1 MMNRS
6 LIGILAVICLLVAEV
21 EAIEDEANDR
31 NVSIKPCVTIT
42 GDDSRITEQSFF
54 RIRSNDEFAE
64 VWAKHTGQKNVPY
77 KNWENQ
83 YDEFY
88 NTLSLPLVDFEN
100 YMVIAIFQGTGWNDA
115 GLKAISMSEHAHG
128 ISFRFKGKPYSTEGP
143 DGGGK
148 KVSVYGFFVVPQS
161 TKPLVVE
168 EEVLRMKRNKSSDA
182 LNLKKPFDKAKLYT
196 AEWVRQAKFSEVK

>member
-1 MMNRS
+1 MMNKS
-6 LIGILAVICLLVAEV
+6 LIGILAVGCLLVAEV

-42 GDDSRITEQSFF
+42 GDDSRITEQSFY
-54 RIRSNDEFAE
+54 RIRSIDEFAE

-100 YMVIAIFQGTGWNDA
+100 YMVIAIFQGSGWNNA
-115 GLKAISMSEHAHG
+115 GLKAISMSERAHG
-128 ISFRFKGKPYSTEGP
+128 VSFRFKGKPYSTEGP

-148 KVSVYGFFVVPQS
+148 QVSVFGFFVVPR
-161 TKPLVVE
+161 TGKPLIIE
-168 EEVLRMKRNKSSDA
+168 EEVLQMKHKKITQA
-182 LNLKKPFDKAKLYT
+182 LDLKKPFDKAQLYT
-196 AEWVRQAKFSEVK
+196 RDWVQRVKFSKVK